1 MLIGTLTQNKM
12 TVVEGWVGGKYR
24 SRAPLKGDLCPE
36 ALDVLCTAVSVN
48 STAVLIN
55 SKESK
60 EIIVSGSKTEG
71 AMLLMLSSSF
81 GVDYAPIRAASF
93 NASRGDRLFTFSSAR
108 KRMSV
113 LMVNGSKK
121 KSGVSFT
128 KGAAEVIV
136 ACSTRYT
143 LSYSILFYSCILEI
157 LWKQIMKDDYN
168 SLWAN
173 FFFFGTSAIFWS
185 FPMLFL

>member
-1 MLIGTLTQNKM
+1 MLSLLSGTLTQNKM

-36 ALDVLCTAVSVN
+36 ALEVLCTAISVN

-55 SKESK
+55 SKESR
-60 EIIVSGSKTEG
+60 EVIVSGSKTEG
-71 AMLLMLSSSF
+71 AMLLMVSSSF
-81 GVDYAPIRAASF
+81 GVDYAPIRASSF

-121 KSGVSFT
+121 KSGVSYT

-136 ACSTRYT
+136 ACSTRY
-143 LSYSILFYSCILEI
+143 ILFIIFLHLQTDNESLIKVTIATFIFLQFIL
-157 LWKQIMKDDYN
+157 
-168 SLWAN
+168 
-173 FFFFGTSAIFWS
+173 
-185 FPMLFL
+185 LFLSLSFVFPESFL